1 MRRVEA
7 PDLMDALP
15 ATVADD
21 LRARFKS
28 ALLIADQAQLA
39 AAEQLDHLADRLR
52 DYAPQS
58 RGAGFF
64 GRLFDKKTEPPKGL
78 YLWGPVG
85 RGKSMLMDMFFARVA
100 VAKKR
105 RVHFHEFM
113 AAAHR
118 RLFELRRD
126 EPKRDALERLADEIV
141 AEYWLICFDEFQ
153 VFDIAD
159 AMILGRL
166 FTALFARGAVVVA
179 TSNTAP
185 DRLYEGGLQRQLF
198 LPFIELLQQRVETVA
213 VAGPLDHRQGRL
225 AGRRVWWRPPDGAAE
240 RALARYFG
248 ELAEGAPTAPVA
260 LTVAG
265 GRELVVRRAAGR
277 VAWFQ
282 AEELLDRPLGAQDFL
297 AIAQRF
303 DAVLI
308 SGLKPLRA
316 AQRNEARRLILL
328 VDALYEAGTVVIAS
342 ADSDPEGLVAEGPHA
357 AEFQRTASRLA
368 EMQADSWLVPRFRN
382 SPAPAASSE

>member
-1 MRRVEA
+1 MQ
-7 PDLMDALP
+7 ALA

-28 ALLIADQAQLA
+28 AALIADQAQLA
-39 AAEQLDHLADRLR
+39 AAERLDDLADRLV
-52 DYAPQS
+52 DYTPQS
-58 RGAGFF
+58 RGGGFF
-64 GRLFDKKTEPPKGL
+64 GRLFDKKTEPPKGM

-100 VAKKR
+100 VRQKR

-113 AAAHR
+113 AGAHR

-126 EPKRDALERLADEIV
+126 EPKADALDRLADEIV
-141 AEYWLICFDEFQ
+141 AQYWLICFDEFQ

-198 LPFIELLQQRVETVA
+198 LPFIDLLQQRVETVA

-225 AGRRVWWRPPDGAAE
+225 TGRRVWWHADGTAE

-248 ELAEGAPTAPVA
+248 ELSDGAPVAPVA

-282 AEELLDRPLGAQDFL
+282 ADELLDRPLGAQDFL
-297 AIAQRF
+297 AIAERF
-303 DAVLI
+303 DAVLV

-316 AQRNEARRLILL
+316 NQRNEARRLILL
-328 VDALYEAGTVVIAS
+328 VDALYEAGTVLIAS
-342 ADSDPEGLVAEGPHA
+342 ADADPEGLVAEGQHA

-368 EMQADSWLVPRFRN
+368 EMQADSWLTERW
-382 SPAPAASSE
+382 ALASNDTSL

>member
-1 MRRVEA
+1 MPA
-7 PDLMDALP
+7 FP

-28 ALLIADQAQLA
+28 ASLIADQAQLA
-39 AAEQLDHLADRLR
+39 AAERLDDLADRLR
-52 DYAPQS
+52 AYEPHP
-58 RGAGFF
+58 RGTGFF
-64 GRLFDKKTEPPKGL
+64 GRLFDKRTEPPKGV

-126 EPKRDALERLADEIV
+126 DPNSDALERLADEIV
-141 AEYWLICFDEFQ
+141 AQYWLICFDEFQ

-159 AMILGRL
+159 AMTLGRL

-185 DRLYEGGLQRQLF
+185 ERLYEGGLQRQLF
-198 LPFIELLQQRVETVA
+198 LPFIALLQQRVETVA

-225 AGRRVWWRPPDGAAE
+225 AGRRVWWNPADAGAD

-248 ELAEGAPTAPVA
+248 ELADDAPAGPVA

-297 AIAQRF
+297 AIAERF
-303 DAVLI
+303 DAVLV
-308 SGLKPLRA
+308 SGLKPLRPV
-316 AQRNEARRLILL
+316 QRNEARRLILL
-328 VDALYEAGTVVIAS
+328 VDALYEAGAVLIAS
-342 ADSDPEGLVAEGPHA
+342 ADSDPDGLVADGPHA

-368 EMQADSWLVPRFRN
+368 EMQADSWLVPRFRS
-382 SPAPAASSE
+382 SPAAAASADGG